1 MAVTPVATLPAW
13 TLQSLDTQT
22 VGRYHDAALGLVQS
36 SATPNGTTRTG
47 VIPSVMTGGQAVPVD
62 LLVTATGAGLG
73 IQINPGNAVLAGQS
87 APTAARGPY
96 VASSITTITRT
107 LDPANATN
115 ARIDLVFYQVIDG
128 TPGAG
133 DAGTTVAQIGVVTGT
148 PSGSPA
154 VPALPAVG
162 VSIPLAQI
170 LVAANATT
178 SAGLTFT
185 DVRKSAGTEPRFLMP
200 GDALS
205 DPGFMYG
212 EFRQRRLGA
221 YALGGSDQIVTDYW
235 SFDNSWHGLKT
246 LALPPGDIAVN
257 TTNWNSTTL
266 TKTWTLTIPDPGVP
280 YYVDLD
286 ASAFRQNSSPVVA
299 SYAQLICFLGTSS
312 GGTQMRESTADTS
325 SGSAGYTVKLIGEIW
340 NGALGTP
347 FTGAQTLT
355 VWNLSG
361 ISTTQ
366 LAMQNMWCSAKII
379 PV

>member
-96 VASSITTITRT
+96 VASSITTVTRT

-133 DAGTTVAQIGVVTGT
+133 DAGTTVAQIGVQTGT
-148 PSGSPA
+148 PSGSPV
-154 VPALPAVG
+154 VPNLPTVG

-185 DVRKSAGTEPRFLMP
+185 DVRKSAGTEPRFLLP

-212 EFRQRRLGA
+212 EQRQRRLGT
-221 YALGGSDQIVTDYW
+221 YALGAGLDPIVTDYW
-235 SFDNSWHGLKT
+235 GFDNKWHGQQKLP
-246 LALPPGDIAVN
+246 LPPGNI
-257 TTNWNSTTL
+257 TQNSTSWTFNVD
-266 TKTWTLTIPDPGVP
+266 TKIWTLTIPDPGWA
-280 YYVDLD
+280 YYIDLT
-286 ASAFRQNSSPVVA
+286 ASANRQIPSTTT
-299 SYAQLICFLGTSS
+299 YAQMLCHLGSTV
-312 GGTQMRESTADTS
+312 GGTIMRELTADTA
-325 SGSAGYTVKLIGEIW
+325 SAGFTVALCGEIW
-340 NGALGTP
+340 NGSNGTP
-347 FTGAQTLT
+347 FTGATT
-355 VWNLSG
+355 INVSGFVGTNTNLVIGPS
-361 ISTTQ
+361 
-366 LAMQNMWCSAKII
+366 WCSATIVPI
-379 PV
+379 P